1 MSVYH
6 RIKDIKYSTAHIIS
20 RVNTGLTS
28 QNLIMVKP
36 TGCNFYDFLHLDN
49 HELSLNLNKLRAKS
63 YKF

>member
-1 MSVYH
+1 MSVYY
-6 RIKDIKYSTAHIIS
+6 RIKDIKYSTEHIIFC
-20 RVNTGLTS
+20 VNTGLTL
-28 QNLIMVKP
+28 QNLIMVKS